1 MYNHLNTSEYMK
13 TKFLLPNTFKS
24 IGWVLLGISTVSW
37 IYVSLT
43 GNEFLFLRF
52 NVLSLFDNDP
62 FGKMRLFNFINVNT
76 TNTIIGSLFIIGGLL
91 VSFSKEKIEDEFIKE
106 LRLSSF
112 QWAFLVNYLILL
124 LLFLVVYDFA
134 FLTVMIYN
142 MFTVLILFIIR
153 FNYLLIRNRTATH
166 EK

>member
-1 MYNHLNTSEYMK
+1 MK